1 MFDSQFG
8 KTVRAC
14 IDAVVPLA
22 DRDCPP
28 FSMFRA
34 VTEYISAPQRMC
46 EPYCRHCFPVVT
58 TKVGWGLPP
67 LSAPRMTG
75 ASQGHLR
82 VAGLP
87 SDFTMH
93 CFRLGVSLS
102 KISGRDGSG

>member
-46 EPYCRHCFPVVT
+46 EPYCRHCF
-58 TKVGWGLPP
+58 
-67 LSAPRMTG
+67 
-75 ASQGHLR
+75 
-82 VAGLP
+82 
-87 SDFTMH
+87 
-93 CFRLGVSLS
+93 RLGVSLS